1 MFLIIVLILLILFL
15 FGVYKVCIYLNEHNK
30 KINDILLKL
39 LLSSIFIFIILILYF
54 GIDGYLNG
62 TEGIFCGSSV
72 SDCYE
77 YKFNGFVFN
86 IYNMLRKNYWMI
98 IVFVISLIY
107 VIVSKIK
114 YKVKIINHKVLYF
127 AIILAILLI
136 SLIPF
141 YDAIFSR
148 VYFHFNKYNYELV
161 INNYKWYDNNIY
173 QIYIYDKKINVIK
186 KENVPCVDVC
196 GPFYNGEYELK
207 FSKESME
214 KIYDY
219 VNQTFNNEE
228 LYSTKG
234 ILYDDIT
241 DENEQK
247 IITAIITNN
256 EDYLIEIN
264 NKK

>member
-1 MFLIIVLILLILFL
+1 M

-30 KINDILLKL
+30 KFNDMLLKL
-39 LLSSIFIFIILILYF
+39 ILSSIFIFIILILYF

-62 TEGIFCGSSV
+62 AEEIFCGSSV
-72 SDCYE
+72 SDCYK
-77 YKFNGFVFN
+77 YKFNDFAFN
-86 IYNMLRKNYWMI
+86 IYNMLRKNYWII

-127 AIILAILLI
+127 AIILVILLI
-136 SLIPF
+136 SLMPF
-141 YDAIFSR
+141 YDVIFSR

-186 KENVPCVDVC
+186 KNVPCVDVC
-196 GPFYNGEYELK
+196 GQFYNGEYELK
-207 FSKESME
+207 FSKESMK
-214 KIYDY
+214 KIYEY

-264 NKK
+264 N

>member
-30 KINDILLKL
+30 KVNDILLKL

-54 GIDGYLNG
+54 GIDGYLYG
-62 TEGIFCGSSV
+62 AEGIFCGSSV
-72 SDCYE
+72 SDCYG

-127 AIILAILLI
+127 AIILAILFI
-136 SLIPF
+136 SLISF
-141 YDAIFSR
+141 YGEIFSR
-148 VYFHFNKYNYELV
+148 AYFHFNKYNYELIV
-161 INNYKWYDNNIY
+161 NNYDNNIY
-173 QIYIYDKKINVIK
+173 QIHIYDKRINVIK
-186 KENVPCVDVC
+186 RKKILCFDVC
-196 GPFYNGEYELK
+196 EPIYNGEYEIK
-207 FSKESME
+207 FSKEAMK

-219 VNQTFNNEE
+219 VNDVFNGEHETN
-228 LYSTKG
+228 LSK
-234 ILYDDIT
+234 IISLDNIT
-241 DENEQK
+241 DENEKK
-247 IITAIITNN
+247 IIMSIILNN
-256 EDYLIEIN
+256 EDYPIITN
-264 NKK
+264 DKK